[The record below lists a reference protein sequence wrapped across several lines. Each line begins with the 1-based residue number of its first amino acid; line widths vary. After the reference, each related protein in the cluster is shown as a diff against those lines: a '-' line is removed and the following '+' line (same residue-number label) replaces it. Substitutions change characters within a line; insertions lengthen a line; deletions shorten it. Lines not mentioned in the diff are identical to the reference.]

1 MMIFSLHPR
10 ILPIA
15 AATLLALCLVWQIA
29 GRGVA
34 EAQAPPTPTPEP
46 TPSAAW
52 IEDPHRAV
60 QIPVDSE
67 EGVERGHTDSRS
79 CRQHSVEFEPIDL
92 KWMELHCYVRRVME
106 GMAVAGAGAATL
118 GIAWGSIQIM
128 ADSGGGATS
137 RSRGMVTIFSAI
149 GGLVLIL
156 SAYVLASLID
166 AGLTP
171 SLPFR

>member
-1 MMIFSLHPR
+1 MIIATPPLR
-10 ILPIA
+10 ILTVA
-15 AATLLALCLVWQIA
+15 AATLLTLYVVWQLA

-60 QIPVDSE
+60 QIPVASDD
-67 EGVERGHTDSRS
+67 GVQRQHTDSSS
-79 CRQHSVEFEPIDL
+79 CQQHSVEFEPIDL

-106 GMAVAGAGAATL
+106 GMAVAGTGAATL
-118 GIAWGSIQIM
+118 GIVWGAVQYM

-137 RSRGMVTIFSAI
+137 RPRGLVTIFSAV

-156 SAYVLASLID
+156 SAYALASLID